1 MKSLNPACKLIG
13 LVVPTL
19 LLAGLHHPAVNLA
32 VFAVCLAALLLS
44 RANVKVLAGALLP
57 VLLVAVGM
65 FSTGYHFHAGAGM
78 PINAAA
84 QALTGA
90 AVWNGLVL
98 GSRVLAFAGL
108 GLLFVLT
115 TDRILLVRSLQQQ
128 LRLPPVFAYGLLA
141 AWGILP
147 NMMEEY
153 KRTRAAFAARGI
165 RVFPSPRPAQAP
177 AGQVGALVGGAVHRH
192 GVQGLRRPRPPHVQ
206 PAPAP
211 AAGGR
216 PLPHPVLRPVSGPVL
231 PAGTLKNRRGS
242 EAPRRFCFTACTG
255 RRGIALVQQGLPASG
270 VVRPVLRLH
279 VLHAGAGGQVEFL
292 RVGIQHV
299 GGTCGGWA
307 GLDLPC
313 SPSAQLAPVA

>member
-165 RVFPSPRPAQAP
+165 RVFPVSPALLKPLLVKSVRWSEELSIAMESRGFDGRVPRTCSQP
-177 AGQVGALVGGAVHRH
+177 LRLRQNRLCPWLIFGIDLTYQFAGCIIGSSKSRILGSSYKRDNCQYYASH
-192 GVQGLRRPRPPHVQ
+192 QKTCDPHWFLHYRFSS
-206 PAPAP
+206 PNPSS
-211 AAGGR
+211 R
-216 PLPHPVLRPVSGPVL
+216 SSGP
-231 PAGTLKNRRGS
+231 A
-242 EAPRRFCFTACTG
+242 
-255 RRGIALVQQGLPASG
+255 
-270 VVRPVLRLH
+270 
-279 VLHAGAGGQVEFL
+279 
-292 RVGIQHV
+292 
-299 GGTCGGWA
+299 
-307 GLDLPC
+307 
-313 SPSAQLAPVA
+313 

>member
-141 AWGILP
+141 ALGHPAQYDGGVQAHPRRLCRPRIH
-147 NMMEEY
+147 
-153 KRTRAAFAARGI
+153 
-165 RVFPSPRPAQAP
+165 RVFPVSP
-177 AGQVGALVGGAVHRH
+177 ALLKPLLVKSVRWSEELSIAMESRGFDGRVPRTCS
-192 GVQGLRRPRPPHVQ
+192 QPLRLRRVDVLFPILSC
-206 PAPAP
+206 ALFLALFFLL
-211 AAGGR
+211 GR
-216 PLPHPVLRPVSGPVL
+216 
-231 PAGTLKNRRGS
+231 
-242 EAPRRFCFTACTG
+242 
-255 RRGIALVQQGLPASG
+255 
-270 VVRPVLRLH
+270 
-279 VLHAGAGGQVEFL
+279 
-292 RVGIQHV
+292 
-299 GGTCGGWA
+299 
-307 GLDLPC
+307 
-313 SPSAQLAPVA
+313 

>member
-98 GSRVLAFAGL
+98 GSR
-108 GLLFVLT
+108 
-115 TDRILLVRSLQQQ
+115 
-128 LRLPPVFAYGLLA
+128 
-141 AWGILP
+141 
-147 NMMEEY
+147 
-153 KRTRAAFAARGI
+153 
-165 RVFPSPRPAQAP
+165 
-177 AGQVGALVGGAVHRH
+177 
-192 GVQGLRRPRPPHVQ
+192 RR
-206 PAPAP
+206 
-211 AAGGR
+211 
-216 PLPHPVLRPVSGPVL
+216 
-231 PAGTLKNRRGS
+231 
-242 EAPRRFCFTACTG
+242 CT
-255 RRGIALVQQGLPASG
+255 
-270 VVRPVLRLH
+270 
-279 VLHAGAGGQVEFL
+279 
-292 RVGIQHV
+292 
-299 GGTCGGWA
+299 C
-307 GLDLPC
+307 
-313 SPSAQLAPVA
+313 

>member
-1 MKSLNPACKLIG
+1 MKSLNPTCKLIG

-44 RANVKVLAGALLP
+44 RANVRVLAGTLAP

-165 RVFPSPRPAQAP
+165 RVFPVSPALLPNDVSAENFTYDYTLETRSVEAP
-177 AGQVGALVGGAVHRH
+177 VEQGQVLGTITAYFN
-192 GVQGLRRPRPPHVQ
+192 
-206 PAPAP
+206 
-211 AAGGR
+211 GR
-216 PLPHPVLRPVSGPVL
+216 SY
-231 PAGTLKNRRGS
+231 GTLDLVATCSVERDPWLYRLDRIQKFFDNLLVRILLVVVLVVIAALLLRVMFFRSRG
-242 EAPRRFCFTACTG
+242 RTG
-255 RRGIALVQQGLPASG
+255 RRGYAYSG
-270 VVRPVLRLH
+270 RGRYT
-279 VLHAGAGGQVEFL
+279 GSRRRRG
-292 RVGIQHV
+292 
-299 GGTCGGWA
+299 
-307 GLDLPC
+307 
-313 SPSAQLAPVA
+313 

>member
-98 GSRVLAFAGL
+98 GSRAGRRSCPSPWSP
-108 GLLFVLT
+108 GASTAVLT

-165 RVFPSPRPAQAP
+165 RVFPVSP
-177 AGQVGALVGGAVHRH
+177 ALLKPLLVKSVRWSEELSIAMESRGFDGRVPRTCS
-192 GVQGLRRPRPPHVQ
+192 QPLR
-206 PAPAP
+206 
-211 AAGGR
+211 
-216 PLPHPVLRPVSGPVL
+216 LRPVDVL
-231 PAGTLKNRRGS
+231 FPILSCALFL
-242 EAPRRFCFTACTG
+242 ALFFLLG
-255 RRGIALVQQGLPASG
+255 R
-270 VVRPVLRLH
+270 
-279 VLHAGAGGQVEFL
+279 
-292 RVGIQHV
+292 
-299 GGTCGGWA
+299 
-307 GLDLPC
+307 
-313 SPSAQLAPVA
+313 

>member
-165 RVFPSPRPAQAP
+165 RVFPVSP
-177 AGQVGALVGGAVHRH
+177 ALLKPLLVKSVRWSEELSIAMESRGFDGRVPRAVC
-192 GVQGLRRPRPPHVQ
+192 HVCH
-206 PAPAP
+206 P
-211 AAGGR
+211 AAGGA
-216 PLPHPVLRPVSGPVL
+216 PYGSYPAELPVYPV
-231 PAGTLKNRRGS
+231 
-242 EAPRRFCFTACTG
+242 EAAAVQGVPQIGG
-255 RRGIALVQQGLPASG
+255 RRHYRG
-270 VVRPVLRLH
+270 
-279 VLHAGAGGQVEFL
+279 GAG
-292 RVGIQHV
+292 HS
-299 GGTCGGWA
+299 GGPGGERGRPGPA
-307 GLDLPC
+307 
-313 SPSAQLAPVA
+313 

>member
-98 GSRVLAFAGL
+98 GS
-108 GLLFVLT
+108 LLFVLT

-165 RVFPSPRPAQAP
+165 RVFPVSP
-177 AGQVGALVGGAVHRH
+177 ALLKPLLVKSVRWSEELSIAMESRGFDGRVPRTCS
-192 GVQGLRRPRPPHVQ
+192 QPLR
-206 PAPAP
+206 
-211 AAGGR
+211 
-216 PLPHPVLRPVSGPVL
+216 LRPVDVL
-231 PAGTLKNRRGS
+231 FPILSCALFL
-242 EAPRRFCFTACTG
+242 ALFFLLG
-255 RRGIALVQQGLPASG
+255 R
-270 VVRPVLRLH
+270 
-279 VLHAGAGGQVEFL
+279 
-292 RVGIQHV
+292 
-299 GGTCGGWA
+299 
-307 GLDLPC
+307 
-313 SPSAQLAPVA
+313 

>member
-115 TDRILLVRSLQQQ
+115 TDRILQ

-165 RVFPSPRPAQAP
+165 RVFPVSP
-177 AGQVGALVGGAVHRH
+177 ALLKPLLVKSVRWSEELSIAMESRGFDGRVPRTCS
-192 GVQGLRRPRPPHVQ
+192 QPLR
-206 PAPAP
+206 
-211 AAGGR
+211 
-216 PLPHPVLRPVSGPVL
+216 LRPVDVL
-231 PAGTLKNRRGS
+231 FPILSCALFL
-242 EAPRRFCFTACTG
+242 ALFFLLG
-255 RRGIALVQQGLPASG
+255 R
-270 VVRPVLRLH
+270 
-279 VLHAGAGGQVEFL
+279 
-292 RVGIQHV
+292 
-299 GGTCGGWA
+299 
-307 GLDLPC
+307 
-313 SPSAQLAPVA
+313 